1 MDLSVPCFMKACLDS
16 YEALRGKVPKEV
28 GATFWDAVV
37 ISAADEDQ
45 ACAFR
50 IQIDDRKRRSL
61 IPVVPYHVF
70 PDPPGPKIGSGGATL
85 HILEHLQGIYGEEQ
99 ARMRILLIHTGG
111 QSKRLPS
118 HSVLGKL
125 FALLPVAAAAE
136 FQMFDLKMA
145 MYSPFL
151 SRMKAGVFL
160 TCSDDIETY
169 TLPTSGHGDA
179 SQWSFDRSGF
189 TALAHPSPVRLGLT
203 HGVYVVPEN
212 VHCTTECL
220 TTECLEVLQKPTEKA
235 MRDKGAIF
243 EQEEG
248 GIRKEL
254 TYTDSAFFFDNSV
267 SLKLLHFYKDI
278 KPVTEE
284 IDAYRDFLQLLG
296 CRSKSCMLKT
306 QWGESG
312 DQPKVQHILRD
323 CELQVLVLPLSRF
336 YHLGTM
342 REYVDNICLSETFAK
357 ELHVSRFVH
366 SRLVPAEPPVPDSR
380 ISGVVMHSLVHQQ
393 STIPF
398 SAVLEYCKFER
409 PVQIG
414 DNCILSNCRLEGLGD
429 NCIQVP
435 GNLIMFT
442 VTVSGATCKGY
453 VTVTFGIDDDLKLS
467 VRDEGE
473 LCYFGQELVRLKE
486 RNIIGSGSLFT
497 SSASLKS
504 LWEAKLFSVKPTMT
518 EAFLSTLEMVQAVL
532 KGTQRTARQESGTN
546 VSMEDILRWKDINEI
561 LKHQSTVFS

>member
-1 MDLSVPCFMKACLDS
+1 MDLSVPCFMKTCIDS

-28 GATFWDAVV
+28 GVAFWDAVV

-50 IQIDDRKRRSL
+50 VQIGDRKKRNL
-61 IPVVPYHVF
+61 IPLVPYHVF

-85 HILEHLQGIYGEEQ
+85 HILEHLHEIYGEEQ
-99 ARMRILLIHTGG
+99 SRMRILLIHTGG

-125 FALLPVAAAAE
+125 FALLPIAAAAE

-169 TLPTSGHGDA
+169 TLPASGDGKT

-189 TALAHPSPVRLGLT
+189 TALAHPSPILLGLT

-212 VHCTTECL
+212 VHCTSECV
-220 TTECLEVLQKPTEKA
+220 TTECLEVLQKPTEQA
-235 MRDKGAIF
+235 MRDRGAIF

-254 TYTDSAFFFDNSV
+254 TYTDSAFFFDHSV
-267 SLKLLHFYKDI
+267 ALKLLRFYRDI

-296 CRSKSCMLKT
+296 CRSKRCALNTM
-306 QWGESG
+306 QGETG
-312 DQPKVQHILRD
+312 DQPKVQHILGD
-323 CELQVLVLPLSRF
+323 CELQVIVLPLSRF

-342 REYVDNICLSETFAK
+342 GEYLHNICLSDAFAK
-357 ELHVSRFVH
+357 DLLVSRFVH
-366 SRLVPAEPPVPDSR
+366 SRLVPPEPAVPGSG
-380 ISGVVMHSLVHQQ
+380 ILGVVMHSLVHQQ
-393 STIPF
+393 STIPR
-398 SAVLEYCKFER
+398 SVVLEYCKFEV
-409 PVQIG
+409 PVQVG
-414 DNCILSNCRLEGLGD
+414 DNCILSNCRLEELTD
-429 NCIQVP
+429 TCVQVP

-442 VTVSGATCKGY
+442 VSVSDATCKGY
-453 VTVTFGIDDDLKLS
+453 VTVAFGIDDDLKLS
-467 VRDEGE
+467 VKDEGE
-473 LCYFGQELVRLKE
+473 LCYFGQKIVKLKE
-486 RNIIGSGSLFT
+486 CNVIGSDSLFT
-497 SSASLKS
+497 SSASLRS
-504 LWEAKLFSVKPTMT
+504 LWEAKLFSVKSTMT
-518 EAFLSTLEMVQAVL
+518 EAFLSTLELVQAVS
-532 KGTQRTARQESGTN
+532 KGKQRTAGRESSTDI
-546 VSMEDILRWKDINEI
+546 SMEDILKWKDTSEM
-561 LKHQSTVFS
+561 LKHQGTIFS

>member
-1 MDLSVPCFMKACLDS
+1 MDRSVPCFMKASIDT

-28 GATFWDAVV
+28 GVTFWDAVV
-37 ISAADEDQ
+37 VSAADEDQ

-50 IQIDDRKRRSL
+50 LQIDDRKKRNL
-61 IPVVPYHVF
+61 IPLVPYHVF

-85 HILEHLQGIYGEEQ
+85 HILEHLHDIYGEEQ

-125 FALLPVAAAAE
+125 FAQLPIASAAE

-169 TLPTSGHGDA
+169 TLPASGSGEA

-189 TALAHPSPVRLGLT
+189 TALAHPSPVLLGLT
-203 HGVYVVPEN
+203 HGVYVVPES

-220 TTECLEVLQKPTEKA
+220 TTECLEVLQKPTERT
-235 MRDKGAIF
+235 MRDRGAIF

-248 GIRKEL
+248 GVRKEL
-254 TYTDSAFFFDNSV
+254 TYTDSAFFFDHSV
-267 SLKLLHFYKDI
+267 ALKLLRFYQDI

-296 CRSKSCMLKT
+296 CRSKVCDLKT
-306 QWGESG
+306 QQGGSG
-312 DQPKVQHILRD
+312 DQPKVQDILKD
-323 CELQVLVLPLSRF
+323 CELQVIVLPLSRF

-342 REYVDNICLSETFAK
+342 REYVDNICLSESFAK
-357 ELHVSRFVH
+357 ELNVSRFVR
-366 SRLVPAEPPVPDSR
+366 SRLVPAEPSVPGSQ

-393 STIPF
+393 STIPH
-398 SAVLEYCKFER
+398 STVLEYCKFQV
-409 PVQIG
+409 PVQVG
-414 DNCILSNCRLEGLGD
+414 DNCILSNCQLEGLTD
-429 NCIQVP
+429 SCVQVP

-442 VTVSGATCKGY
+442 VSVSGAACKGY
-453 VTVTFGIDDDLKLS
+453 VTVAFGIDDDLKLS
-467 VRDEGE
+467 LRDEGK
-473 LCYFGQELVRLKE
+473 LCYFGQNFAKLVE
-486 RNIIGSGSLFT
+486 RNVIGSGSLFKG
-497 SSASLKS
+497 SAASVS
-504 LWEAKLFSVKPTMT
+504 LWEAKLFSVRPTMT
-518 EAFLSTLEMVQAVL
+518 AAFLSTLELVRAVVE
-532 KGTQRTARQESGTN
+532 GMQRAVGWESSAH
-546 VSMEDILRWKDINEI
+546 VSMEDILKWKDISEM
-561 LKHQSTVFS
+561 LKHQSAIFS